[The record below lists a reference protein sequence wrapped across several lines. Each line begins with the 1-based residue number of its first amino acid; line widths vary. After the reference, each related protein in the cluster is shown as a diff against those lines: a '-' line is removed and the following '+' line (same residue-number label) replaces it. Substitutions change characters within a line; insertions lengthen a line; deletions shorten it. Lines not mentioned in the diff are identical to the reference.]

1 MSGARASCA
10 VVLPTRQFGGH
21 EVMLLEW
28 LSNAVAQH
36 GLQVQIHSAH
46 NPRLL
51 RACES
56 AGLAPPTVSYAPR
69 GGAIRDF
76 LATWRLLGRIP
87 ADLPILFAPG
97 VLQAPLLPR
106 LAALLR
112 RRRLAGY
119 VPMAFASRH
128 MRFRGGAMRDWIAGH
143 IVRRMDLWIT
153 ISSQQRH
160 LLMDRWHV
168 KPPVLVVSNRPA
180 ILGRAAPPAR
190 QPAAGALRVLFA
202 GRFDA
207 NQKGLDWLC
216 ERLRAR
222 RSQWMGEL
230 RFTFKGEGGFG
241 PELVRLSDD
250 LGSSHVEVQPWGDVA
265 QAMNQADVLLLP
277 SRFEGVPLIALE
289 ATHYGVPV
297 VASTCA
303 GVSELVPP
311 WCLFDFADEDAMWSA
326 LRALR
331 TPARRAAA
339 LARSR
344 GQVQRLLSPGSF
356 RREIDQIVDALARMR
371 PPARAAGKPSPMER
385 AT

>member
-1 MSGARASCA
+1 
-10 VVLPTRQFGGH
+10 VLPTRQFGGH
-21 EVMLLEW
+21 EIMLLEW

-36 GLQVQIHSAH
+36 GLQVQIHSAD
-46 NPRLL
+46 NPRLIG
-51 RACES
+51 ACEA
-56 AGLAPPTVSYAPR
+56 AGLGPPVVSYPPM

-87 ADLPILFAPG
+87 AELPILFAPG
-97 VLQAPLLPR
+97 VLQTPLLPR

-119 VPMAFASRH
+119 VPMAFASRR
-128 MRFRGGAMRDWIAGH
+128 MRFRGGAMRDWIVGH
-143 IVRRMDLWIT
+143 IVRRVDLWIT
-153 ISSQQRH
+153 ISSEQRD
-160 LLMDRWHV
+160 LLVDQWHV
-168 KPPVLVVSNRPA
+168 RPPVLVVSNHPA
-180 ILGRAAPPAR
+180 ILGRAALPAR
-190 QPAAGALRVLFA
+190 KPASGPLRVLFA

-222 RSQWMGEL
+222 RGQWIGQLCFE
-230 RFTFKGEGGFG
+230 FKGEGGFG
-241 PELVRLSDD
+241 RELVRLGEE
-250 LGSSHVEVQPWGDVA
+250 LGSSHVRVQPWGDVG

-297 VASTCA
+297 VASKDA
-303 GVSELVPP
+303 GVAELVPP

-331 TPARRAAA
+331 SPAGRAAA
-339 LARSR
+339 LAHSR
-344 GQVQRLLSPGSF
+344 AQLERLLSPAAF
-356 RREIDQIVDALARMR
+356 RGEINQIVDALARMR